1 MDTRKPELFIKYK
14 GFTITMSGSETCDC
28 VVIYDQD
35 EQEYTKLLLGKGHT
49 DMMAAVTYARDL
61 IDAADFPDPV
71 INTKGHGYV
80 QHDGPEITPNDRPR
94 HELKVTFVLDLIP
107 GEYHQP
113 HDMMRY
119 IGRHPYVDTVEFI
132 K

>member
-1 MDTRKPELFIKYK
+1 MTKKVLMKYK
-14 GFTITMSGSETCDC
+14 GYTLTLKELETHDSLF
-28 VVIYDQD
+28 IYDSN
-35 EQEYTKLLLGKGHT
+35 QEEYSSLIIGPGENEL
-49 DMMAAVTYARDL
+49 MNAVTYARDL

-80 QHDGPEITPNDRPR
+80 HHDGPEITPNDRPR